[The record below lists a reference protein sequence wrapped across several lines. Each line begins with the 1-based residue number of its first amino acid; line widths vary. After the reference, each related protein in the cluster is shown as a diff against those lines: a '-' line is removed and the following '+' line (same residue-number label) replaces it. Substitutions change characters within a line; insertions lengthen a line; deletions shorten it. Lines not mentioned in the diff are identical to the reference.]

1 MPCDLS
7 GYTDFNK
14 LLDARDSSQV
24 EHGDDP
30 LEAIVQGPGGA
41 SRLFVFTG
49 SALVGVDFGGDSGSI
64 RRGVM
69 RVRLDFPLSGTVR
82 FVAAATVA
90 GLTSTGN
97 LQVTTASGV
106 DCVFTAPDK
115 DPFDP
120 AQNVLIVQAA
130 LAIQGGNVKMP
141 RVAYQANVLI
151 AE

>member
-1 MPCDLS
+1 MACDLS
-7 GYTDFNK
+7 GYTDFDR

-24 EHGDDP
+24 EHGNDP
-30 LEAIVQGPGGA
+30 LEVAVQGPGGA

-49 SALVGVDFGGDSGSI
+49 AARVQIGFGGDNDAI

-69 RVRLDFPLSGTVR
+69 RVRLDFPLSSAVR
-82 FVAAATVA
+82 FIDAATVA

-97 LQVTTASGV
+97 LQITTASGV
-106 DCVFTAPDK
+106 DCVSTAPDK

-120 AQNVLIVQAA
+120 DQHVLIITAA
-130 LAIQGGNVKMP
+130 LAVQGGNVSMQ

-151 AE
+151 AK